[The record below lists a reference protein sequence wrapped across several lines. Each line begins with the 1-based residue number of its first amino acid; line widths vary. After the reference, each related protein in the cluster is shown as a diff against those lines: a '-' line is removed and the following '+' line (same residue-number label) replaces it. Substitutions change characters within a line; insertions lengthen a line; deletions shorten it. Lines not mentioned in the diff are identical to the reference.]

1 MAHSCI
7 RVNECLDLRWSDCLE
22 APENRK
28 LQQYRAQTVQLRIRD
43 GKVGYRQALGMF
55 GAVRALQILRQLNP
69 AAASE
74 DRLFKS
80 SHAQAFENLLKSI
93 GLRRDLKGRL
103 RNQKTLRHTSI
114 MMRCLFNPTLS
125 TADLSVISGTSMTSL
140 EKYYLRHLK
149 AAHVQRRLIDKALA
163 VLEAE
168 TKQ

>member
-1 MAHSCI
+1 
-7 RVNECLDLRWSDCLE
+7 
-22 APENRK
+22 
-28 LQQYRAQTVQLRIRD
+28 
-43 GKVGYRQALGMF
+43 
-55 GAVRALQILRQLNP
+55 
-69 AAASE
+69 
-74 DRLFKS
+74 
-80 SHAQAFENLLKSI
+80 
-93 GLRRDLKGRL
+93 
-103 RNQKTLRHTSI
+103 